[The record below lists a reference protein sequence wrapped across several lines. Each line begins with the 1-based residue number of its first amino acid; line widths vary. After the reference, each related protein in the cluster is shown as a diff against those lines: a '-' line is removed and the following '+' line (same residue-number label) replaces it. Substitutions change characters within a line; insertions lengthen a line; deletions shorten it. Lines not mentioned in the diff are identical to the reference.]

1 VAIDTT
7 VRPFHNNG
15 KIRLSLNINWMPRI
29 TDSGISNFHMIINE
43 ASEGGLSGQCLELPG
58 AISQGATEE
67 ELILN
72 MREAIELVLESI
84 EEMARSSQA
93 KIKEITVQRRT

>member
-1 VAIDTT
+1 M
-7 VRPFHNNG
+7 
-15 KIRLSLNINWMPRI
+15 SRI
-29 TDSGISNFHMIINE
+29 TNSGISNFHMIINE

-58 AISQGATEE
+58 AVSEGSTEE
-67 ELILN
+67 ELTLN

-93 KIKEITVQRRT
+93 KIKAITIQR